1 MKKKFTI
8 VLSVLLMLGLVY
20 DYNFRLAH
28 TNSSGSP
35 AGYTGSPND
44 GQTCARSGCH
54 SGGPSVSD
62 EIGVITSNIPL
73 SGYVGGTTY
82 NMSVT
87 LTNQGGT
94 RFGFQLSP
102 EDASGNPLGTLIAGT
117 GSQIVGVN
125 YLTHTGAS
133 IASSDTK
140 TWDFQWTAPTSGIG
154 TVTFYAAYNFANS
167 DFSTNG
173 DVIVADTYVTTAS
186 SLSISEAELA
196 GLVIYPNPVINEI
209 HVASKDVDEEIMITL
224 FDAQGR
230 RVLGN
235 KYAGGTDITIDVK
248 SIGLIT
254 GIYFMQ
260 LEVDGK
266 STIKKLMVK

>member
-1 MKKKFTI
+1 MKKKFTL
-8 VLSVLLMLGLVY
+8 VLSMLLMFGLVY
-20 DYNFRLAH
+20 DYNFRMAH
-28 TNSSGSP
+28 TNSSGGP
-35 AGYTGSPND
+35 AGHTGSPSD

-54 SGGPSVSD
+54 SGPAVAN
-62 EIGVITSNIPL
+62 ETGVITSDIPV

-87 LTNQGGT
+87 LAKQGGT
-94 RFGFQLSP
+94 KFGFQLSP
-102 EDASGNPLGTLIAGT
+102 QDVSGNPLGTLVAGT
-117 GSQIVGVN
+117 GSQIVGGN
-125 YLTHTGAS
+125 YITHNLSGTAGS
-133 IASSDTK
+133 GTK
-140 TWDFQWTAPTSGIG
+140 TWEFSWIAPTSG
-154 TVTFYAAYNFANS
+154 TEDVTFYAAFNFANGS
-167 DFSTNG
+167 GSSG
-173 DVIVADTYVTTAS
+173 DVIDTGSLTVSAS
-186 SLSISEAELA
+186 SVSISEVELA
-196 GLVIYPNPVINEI
+196 GLVVYPNPVLNDI

-230 RVLGN
+230 KVLAN
-235 KYAGGTDITIDVK
+235 NYAGGTDITIDVK